1 MGKGKYQSTPRTIGE
16 TKSIDIVG
24 IVSDLNPNNIDAAFA
39 SFGEVEE
46 SSEKEVVEK
55 ETSTNVETKES
66 DEKEKSPV
74 SRQDKE
80 SEGKSVK
87 EETNEG
93 SDGNAF
99 AYKSII
105 KKSVSDN
112 NTFKQFWLRE
122 DTIDMLDA
130 ICRGADCQTSRNAIV
145 HNLVSAF
152 LNENLSLL
160 KKNYEA
166 KTKQK
171 KKKDYLK

>member
-1 MGKGKYQSTPRTIGE
+1 MGKGKDQSTPRTIGE

-46 SSEKEVVEK
+46 PLEKEVVEK
-55 ETSTNVETKES
+55 ET
-66 DEKEKSPV
+66 DEKEKAPV
-74 SRQDKE
+74 SKQDKE
-80 SEGKSVK
+80 SEVETVK
-87 EETNEG
+87 EETNEV
-93 SDGNAF
+93 SDGNVF
-99 AYKSII
+99 AYKNII